1 MDIPIQKPLVDV
13 FRWRVTKSPNL
24 IVHKFQQ
31 RETTYSQF
39 DIFANKVAQGLIKE
53 GCKPNSRVAY
63 LAKNSDLYFE
73 FLYGTLKSN
82 TVAVGINWRLAA
94 PEVAY
99 ILNDS
104 KSEMIFVG
112 PEFYGLINQIKD
124 EIPHVKKIISMG
136 DPYGQWQDYSSWRD
150 SQSDVDP
157 LISVS
162 IEDDVIQLYTS
173 GTTGH
178 PKGVQ
183 LSNINFTASAEM
195 SQKTYYQYFDEGTP
209 NMVCMPIFHV
219 AGTNMGIAG
228 IISGSK
234 NIIVADLDPGI
245 VLDLI
250 EKEKIVNTLFVPAVI
265 LFLIQHPKVE
275 QIDFSSLKTVIYGAS
290 PIAEATLNKA
300 IQIMGCDFWQVYGL
314 TETNGTV
321 TILDPQD
328 HHPSKNKLRSCGKPG
343 PGVEIKIVDESG
355 NKVSTGE
362 VGEILIK
369 SATNMK
375 GYWNKSEATLSAF
388 KEDWFIS
395 GDAGYYDEE
404 GFLYI
409 HDRVK
414 DMIVSGAENIY
425 PAEVDNALMSH
436 PEIIDAAVIGI
447 PDEKWGEVVKGFVV
461 IGKDSQLDEHGI
473 ISYARTQISGF
484 KCPKSID
491 FVNELPRNPSGKILR
506 RELRAPYWEGRDRNV
521 S

>member
-234 NIIVADLDPGI
+234 NIHYFFFF
-245 VLDLI
+245 
-250 EKEKIVNTLFVPAVI
+250 N
-265 LFLIQHPKVE
+265 
-275 QIDFSSLKTVIYGAS
+275 
-290 PIAEATLNKA
+290 
-300 IQIMGCDFWQVYGL
+300 
-314 TETNGTV
+314 
-321 TILDPQD
+321 
-328 HHPSKNKLRSCGKPG
+328 
-343 PGVEIKIVDESG
+343 
-355 NKVSTGE
+355 
-362 VGEILIK
+362 
-369 SATNMK
+369 
-375 GYWNKSEATLSAF
+375 
-388 KEDWFIS
+388 
-395 GDAGYYDEE
+395 
-404 GFLYI
+404 
-409 HDRVK
+409 
-414 DMIVSGAENIY
+414 
-425 PAEVDNALMSH
+425 
-436 PEIIDAAVIGI
+436 
-447 PDEKWGEVVKGFVV
+447 
-461 IGKDSQLDEHGI
+461 
-473 ISYARTQISGF
+473 
-484 KCPKSID
+484 
-491 FVNELPRNPSGKILR
+491 
-506 RELRAPYWEGRDRNV
+506 
-521 S
+521 